1 MHLSLSLSSCHY
13 AFLQGSLLKF
23 PLHTQPRLSGFRH
36 HFAVGTL
43 PFTCSSGIIS
53 AILGKKCFRAL
64 QIVLLFQKKKNH
76 WVVRWSTPS
85 PLCVHKGAPSASR
98 STSVK
103 RARRSLT
110 LTVKR

>member
-64 QIVLLFQKKKNH
+64 QIVLLFQKKKITG
-76 WVVRWSTPS
+76 SFAGQLP
-85 PLCVHKGAPSASR
+85 PLCVYIKVHPQPLAA
-98 STSVK
+98 
-103 RARRSLT
+103 RA
-110 LTVKR
+110 